1 ISEDDYKQ
9 RSALAARLEP
19 EYKRL
24 NSGEERKQ
32 DKEHINHLKNKNLK
46 LEQQNK
52 KLKNERD
59 EVVRDKKLTMS
70 LVQHG
75 CKVIKENVGE
85 NVYHK
90 GINMI
95 DNRVK
100 DKYKAKFRDM
110 VSVDDSDKRM
120 FKQKDNEI
128 NRKQF
133 QEQIQNNKV
142 RGKDKGFDLDR

>member
-1 ISEDDYKQ
+1 
-9 RSALAARLEP
+9 
-19 EYKRL
+19 
-24 NSGEERKQ
+24 
-32 DKEHINHLKNKNLK
+32 
-46 LEQQNK
+46 
-52 KLKNERD
+52 
-59 EVVRDKKLTMS
+59 
-70 LVQHG
+70 G

>member
-1 ISEDDYKQ
+1 MVQ
-9 RSALAARLEP
+9 
-19 EYKRL
+19 
-24 NSGEERKQ
+24 
-32 DKEHINHLKNKNLK
+32 
-46 LEQQNK
+46 
-52 KLKNERD
+52 
-59 EVVRDKKLTMS
+59 DKKLIMN

-75 CKVIKENVGE
+75 CKLIKENVGE

-142 RGKDKGFDLDR
+142 RGKDKGFDLIDKIKLLTEIIKLLRVFIRLVSELINQFKRRIHHSSFDMFIL